1 MFIGTARLQL
11 APVTDN
17 DVDDLHALDSDRSV
31 MRFVNGGIPTP
42 RRDIADWVIPRAQ
55 AEYAAYGT
63 GLWTIR
69 RSAGGGFVGWT
80 SLRTPRHS
88 NRSELELSYR
98 LRRDGW
104 GRGIATEATTALVA
118 MSFEQ
123 LATQRI
129 FASTLAM
136 NTGSRRVMQK
146 LGMRLSAIHISDE
159 QILSGF
165 ERDEVE
171 YELMR
176 EHWFNRLPRHA
187 SRPPENRPSW
197 PPKHARHSA

>member
-1 MFIGTARLQL
+1 MFIGTPRLRI
-11 APVTDN
+11 APVTDA
-17 DVDDLHALDSDRSV
+17 DVDDLHILDSDPSV

-42 RRDIADWVIPRAQ
+42 RRDVADWVIPRAE
-55 AEYAAYGT
+55 AEFSAYGT

-69 RSAGGGFVGWT
+69 RRAGDAFVGWV

-98 LRRDGW
+98 LRSDGW
-104 GRGIATEATTALVA
+104 GRGIATEATSVLVA

-123 LATQRI
+123 LGTQRI

-136 NTGSRRVMQK
+136 NTASRRVMQK

-176 EHWFNRLPRHA
+176 EHWLNRLPRHA
-187 SRPPENRPSW
+187 SRPPADRTSW

>member
-1 MFIGTARLQL
+1 MVIDTPRLAL
-11 APVTDN
+11 APVTDR
-17 DVDDLHALDSDRSV
+17 DVDDLCRLDADRAV

-42 RRDIADWVIPRAQ
+42 RRDVADWVIPRAQ
-55 AEYAAYGT
+55 AEFAAHGT

-69 RSAGGGFVGWT
+69 RHADGSFVGWV

-88 NRSELELSYR
+88 NQDELELSYR
-98 LRRDGW
+98 LRTDGW
-104 GRGIATEATTALVA
+104 GRGVATEATLALVTMA
-118 MSFEQ
+118 FDD
-123 LATQRI
+123 LGTHRI
-129 FASTLAM
+129 FASTLAA
-136 NTGSRRVMQK
+136 NTASRRVMQK

-165 ERDEVE
+165 EREEVE

-176 EHWFNRLPRHA
+176 THWFGRIPRHA
-187 SRPPENRPSW
+187 STAYRNQTSW